1 LDDVDEDPP
10 FPVGSSHI
18 CKLPAKF
25 FLLLIHVDTP
35 LGTVLDR
42 VGMPPVEDLSDLES
56 YSLAEAQTELAE
68 ANEKCHFHSFFL
80 FPT

>member
-1 LDDVDEDPP
+1 
-10 FPVGSSHI
+10 
-18 CKLPAKF
+18 
-25 FLLLIHVDTP
+25 
-35 LGTVLDR
+35 
-42 VGMPPVEDLSDLES
+42 MPPVEDSSDLES